1 MTSYGKNIFETK
13 LSYCPKYEQTKCFFE
28 ICYQKLD
35 IFHETELKR
44 SQNCKTVIE
53 NTPF

>member
-13 LSYCPKYEQTKCFFE
+13 LSFCPEYEQTKCSFE
-28 ICYQKLD
+28 IREQKFD
-35 IFHETELKR
+35 IFHENELIR